1 MTTEL
6 SRRIQLPL
14 HMGESSCYNY
24 LVVKAL
30 CCPFIWLD
38 FIAQSK
44 QLFKN
49 DGHKYMYGKHVF

>member
-1 MTTEL
+1 MTTEF

-24 LVVKAL
+24 QVVKAL

-44 QLFKN
+44 QLFILTFLQVCEI
-49 DGHKYMYGKHVF
+49 D